1 MELTENMI
9 EFISGQRTAT
19 ITFSNLK
26 HINRIKKLY
35 EDRPGEFKYFHQNED
50 GSIIAKVPLRWVKVS
65 PPRENNRV
73 YTEEE
78 RAAIAERLKN
88 SRKSQ

>member
-9 EFISGQRTAT
+9 EFINGQRTAT

-26 HINRIKKLY
+26 HINRIKRLY
-35 EDRPGEFKYFHQNED
+35 EDRPDEFKYFHQNED
-50 GSIIAKVPLRWVKVS
+50 GSIIAKVPLRWIKVS

-78 RAAIAERLKN
+78 KAAISERL
-88 SRKSQ
+88 RKAREMK